1 MKRLNASIPDDVH
14 KGLRIALAE
23 DETNFADWVRERIGE
38 YLAAKESKGKG
49 KPGKGARGMEEDA
62 DKVLQLLHADM
73 KVDRQ
78 IERQADVETL
88 TEIIHYYREKR
99 ARSSEIALAIVKF
112 VKEG

>member
-1 MKRLNASIPDDVH
+1 
-14 KGLRIALAE
+14 
-23 DETNFADWVRERIGE
+23 
-38 YLAAKESKGKG
+38 
-49 KPGKGARGMEEDA
+49 MEEEV
-62 DKVLQLLHADM
+62 DKVPQLLHADM

-78 IERQADVETL
+78 LERLADMQRL

>member
-1 MKRLNASIPDDVH
+1 M
-14 KGLRIALAE
+14 
-23 DETNFADWVRERIGE
+23 AD
-38 YLAAKESKGKG
+38 
-49 KPGKGARGMEEDA
+49 DA
-62 DKVLQLLHADM
+62 DKVLQILNSDM

-78 IERQADVETL
+78 LERLDDVETL

>member
-1 MKRLNASIPDDVH
+1 MGDD
-14 KGLRIALAE
+14 
-23 DETNFADWVRERIGE
+23 
-38 YLAAKESKGKG
+38 S
-49 KPGKGARGMEEDA
+49 
-62 DKVLQLLHADM
+62 DKVLRILNSDM

-78 IERQADVETL
+78 LERLDDLETL

>member
-1 MKRLNASIPDDVH
+1 
-14 KGLRIALAE
+14 
-23 DETNFADWVRERIGE
+23 
-38 YLAAKESKGKG
+38 
-49 KPGKGARGMEEDA
+49 MEEEV
-62 DKVLQLLHADM
+62 DKVPQLLHADM

-78 IERQADVETL
+78 LERLADVQTL

>member
-1 MKRLNASIPDDVH
+1 MEEEVDKRLH
-14 KGLRIALAE
+14 
-23 DETNFADWVRERIGE
+23 
-38 YLAAKESKGKG
+38 
-49 KPGKGARGMEEDA
+49 
-62 DKVLQLLHADM
+62 LLHADM

-78 IERQADVETL
+78 LERLDDVKTL